1 MVAHHRLIL
10 RFLSSHILRTIFAPS
25 MSNPFRIIA
34 LSAVLIFPILV
45 NSACECG
52 YVVDDQL
59 YTDLMVTDFLNSATI
74 PVEWQPQNYT
84 VPQTES
90 RGPYG
95 KVASPDNI
103 VINPLKR
110 NGARGSDAG
119 LQMIVRGGIPRGEFI
134 PMAELA
140 TVRNDFLYGSF
151 RAGMKHTGVP
161 GTCSTIFWVC
171 KKETKSI
178 YQAREL
184 VFQLANMNFSTVP

>member
-1 MVAHHRLIL
+1 
-10 RFLSSHILRTIFAPS
+10 

-34 LSAVLIFPILV
+34 LSVVLMLPILA

-59 YTDLMVTDFLNSATI
+59 YTDLMQTDFLRSATI
-74 PVEWQPQNYT
+74 PAEWQPQNYH
-84 VPQTES
+84 VPQSES

-95 KVASPDNI
+95 KVASPEN
-103 VINPLKR
+103 VVLNPLKGS
-110 NGARGSDAG
+110 GARGSDAG
-119 LQMIVRGGIPRGEFI
+119 LQMIVRGGIPRDGFI

-151 RAGMKHTGVP
+151 RAGMKHTGIP

-171 KKETKSI
+171 KKKTNSI
-178 YQAREL
+178 ERAPSISDSAR
-184 VFQLANMNFSTVP
+184 

>member
-1 MVAHHRLIL
+1 
-10 RFLSSHILRTIFAPS
+10 

-34 LSAVLIFPILV
+34 LSVVLMFPVLT

-59 YTDLMVTDFLNSATI
+59 YTDLMVTDFLRSATI
-74 PVEWQPQNYT
+74 PAEWQPQNYT
-84 VPQTES
+84 VPQSES

-95 KVASPDNI
+95 KVASPENI
-103 VINPLKR
+103 VLNPLKR
-110 NGARGSDAG
+110 SGGRGSDAG
-119 LQMIVRGGIPRGEFI
+119 LQMIVRGGTPRGGFI

-151 RAGMKHTGVP
+151 RAGMKHTGIP

-171 KKETKSI
+171 KKKINSI
-178 YQAREL
+178 
-184 VFQLANMNFSTVP
+184 

>member
-1 MVAHHRLIL
+1 MVAHHWLIL
-10 RFLSSHILRTIFAPS
+10 GFFLSRHILRTIFAPS

-52 YVVDDQL
+52 YLVDDQL
-59 YTDLMVTDFLNSATI
+59 YTDLMVTDFLHSATI
-74 PVEWQPQNYT
+74 PAEWQPQGYT
-84 VPQTES
+84 VPQSES

-95 KVASPDNI
+95 KVASLEN
-103 VINPLKR
+103 VVTNPLKTSS
-110 NGARGSDAG
+110 ARGSDAG
-119 LQMIVRGGIPRGEFI
+119 LQMIVRGGTPMGGFI

-171 KKETKSI
+171 KKKTKKYLTGPRTRVS
-178 YQAREL
+178 AR
-184 VFQLANMNFSTVP
+184 